1 MHTVTSL
8 LMGFR
13 FSRALRHPS
22 LVECSA
28 HPVPLHRNPTR
39 VHQSTL
45 LCALYLCQ
53 YVCAPGAESGSEA
66 HQPES
71 RIQMQR
77 YWNSPCAMPTTM
89 SWVFR
94 PSSSH
99 RAYAASL
106 CHAPAR
112 VGTLQSNRETSVWC
126 LTLQA
131 TNRARIDKN
140 FRWSV
145 YAASVVSSVEAAP
158 DDAVAGD
165 ERRLTCTHDA
175 LVQPSC
181 PRTVHF
187 LCAIVCP
194 GHIRAYGKKW
204 PGSSG

>member
-1 MHTVTSL
+1 
-8 LMGFR
+8 
-13 FSRALRHPS
+13 
-22 LVECSA
+22 
-28 HPVPLHRNPTR
+28 
-39 VHQSTL
+39 
-45 LCALYLCQ
+45 
-53 YVCAPGAESGSEA
+53 
-66 HQPES
+66 
-71 RIQMQR
+71 MQR